1 MRFSIL
7 FFLTLVLSLSA
18 GAQLKCDAA
27 FAEVSLLLL
36 APNRSA
42 FAAKSVENF
51 FNHQTRQL
59 YYRID
64 EPAKFSGTTFLIH
77 GLGDHSGR
85 LNKLTDAL
93 LQKGQ
98 RVIRVDLHGH
108 GRTLKRNLELGHTI
122 DEAVPFESQVED
134 VTALIRELG
143 LDSFTLVGH
152 SYGGGVA
159 PAVASRLSP
168 RSAKT
173 SPVNRMVLL
182 APLVMDLRKYYTSG
196 LLAVDA
202 TRDLQISQ
210 LKNAPMTQLLLK
222 TRNDFTDRYFYGE
235 IAKWL
240 SIYQRFGNL
249 TLPEPLRLGD
259 QIEKATERLMQKL
272 YRPYFEQLA
281 KEEGLTDR
289 PDIELT
295 LDNEVTAAIR
305 VTQGIGDYSLFDRS
319 YTYWS
324 PAIKTAVVAGSS
336 DGLVPIDLL
345 RKTAL
350 HLKNLDVPVD
360 LVEVNSGHLMPQTIT
375 EELIPLI
382 LGRDHE

>member
-1 MRFSIL
+1 
-7 FFLTLVLSLSA
+7 
-18 GAQLKCDAA
+18 
-27 FAEVSLLLL
+27 
-36 APNRSA
+36 
-42 FAAKSVENF
+42 
-51 FNHQTRQL
+51 
-59 YYRID
+59 
-64 EPAKFSGTTFLIH
+64 
-77 GLGDHSGR
+77 
-85 LNKLTDAL
+85 
-93 LQKGQ
+93 
-98 RVIRVDLHGH
+98 
-108 GRTLKRNLELGHTI
+108 
-122 DEAVPFESQVED
+122 
-134 VTALIRELG
+134 
-143 LDSFTLVGH
+143 
-152 SYGGGVA
+152 
-159 PAVASRLSP
+159 
-168 RSAKT
+168 
-173 SPVNRMVLL
+173 
-182 APLVMDLRKYYTSG
+182 
-196 LLAVDA
+196 
-202 TRDLQISQ
+202 
-210 LKNAPMTQLLLK
+210 MTQLLLK